1 MTGPN
6 RISITWG
13 TFFAGASLSGTYI
26 LCTVLDFLF
35 PSVGMRVGWDVLLP
49 GFSRLT
55 PITFI
60 TGLVETFLIGV
71 TFAAIIVPIYNLY
84 FSARDKLED
93 MQASRYNDRLK
104 YI

>member
-1 MTGPN
+1 MTWTN

-13 TFFAGASLSGTYI
+13 TLFAGAFLSGTYI
-26 LCTVLDFLF
+26 LCIVLDLLF

-84 FSARDKLED
+84 FSARDKLEEIQD
-93 MQASRYNDRLK
+93 LRYNDRLK
-104 YI
+104 YF